1 MPDSSR
7 VRYARLVHIS
17 KWLGV
22 GLCVGIGLGA
32 CGDDGETGTY
42 TAGSG
47 IGGSDGLGVGESC
60 TSTASCR
67 PGLSC
72 ETDGVGKTC
81 QPAGTLTEGEDCIL
95 SAECGAGLYC
105 AEGVCAPAGSGGE
118 GAPCQTLA
126 DCQKEFTCDVMTS
139 MCTGIG
145 DETGKG
151 DLGDDCSVSS
161 DCYSPLVCNEEGNC
175 AIAGG
180 GTGSGG
186 SGSGGSGVG
195 GSTGPGGGSSEICMT
210 DGNCSPVDDDCVC
223 PDCDMDPFCSDP
235 SHCINDSQCKTFEE
249 GCICADCM
257 SHPEC
262 LDN

>member
-1 MPDSSR
+1 M
-7 VRYARLVHIS
+7 HIS

-42 TAGSG
+42 TAGSSS
-47 IGGSDGLGVGESC
+47 GGNDGLGVGETC

-72 ETDGVGKTC
+72 EPDGARQTC
-81 QPAGTLTEGEDCIL
+81 QPAGTLNEGDDCIL
-95 SAECGAGLYC
+95 SAECGPDLYC
-105 AEGVCAPAGSGGE
+105 AAGVCALAGSGGE

-126 DCQKEFTCDVMTS
+126 DCQKEFTCDVTTS
-139 MCTGIG
+139 MCTAIG

-151 DLGDDCSVSS
+151 DLGDDCNISS
-161 DCYSPLVCNEEGNC
+161 DCYSPLICGEEGTC
-175 AIAGG
+175 AIEGG
-180 GTGSGG
+180 SGTGGQGHGGSGVGGSGG
-186 SGSGGSGVG
+186 SGSGGGMG
-195 GSTGPGGGSSEICMT
+195 EICVN
-210 DGNCSPVDDDCVC
+210 DGNCSAMQDDCVC
-223 PDCDMDPFCSDP
+223 ADCDMDPFCSNP
-235 SHCINDSQCKTFEE
+235 ANCINDSQCKTFEE
-249 GCICADCM
+249 GCVCADCM